1 MKARDEHIKH
11 FKVVAKELIKL
22 EVNSVRV
29 DFSIIQPYEVE
40 LKYINPLIN
49 VFDAL
54 SKVFDEIEEKYTD
67 KLTDDKKYILADCQ
81 RIFQIITEKSANCK
95 STLKSALIEGNFTK
109 AEDEYTSIFSTLF
122 MELIDLMHI
131 CIKYYSKDGIESD
144 IKYSTIIIAE
154 AMKEDFEI
162 SKSYEN
168 IISNIDYIK
177 DELIQLFVS

>member
-1 MKARDEHIKH
+1 MKVTDDHIKH

-54 SKVFDEIEEKYTD
+54 SKVFDEIEKYAN
-67 KLTDDKKYILADCQ
+67 KFTDDKKYILADCQ
-81 RIFQIITEKSANCK
+81 RIFKIITEKSTNCK
-95 STLKSALIEGNFTK
+95 STLKSALLEGNFTK

-131 CIKYYSKDGIESD
+131 CIKYYSKDDIESN
-144 IKYSTIIIAE
+144 INYSTIIITE